1 MATRCQYLSEMHW
14 KDTKS
19 LSLGGDYLLILV
31 PRGEM
36 QMARAAV
43 LNVTVM
49 YMMVRH
55 PLYLLVTFLCSVEYF
70 GSYGENGIPSIEKTK
85 NEGE

>member
-1 MATRCQYLSEMHW
+1 
-14 KDTKS
+14 
-19 LSLGGDYLLILV
+19 
-31 PRGEM
+31 
-36 QMARAAV
+36 MARAVV

-49 YMMVRH
+49 YMMVCH
-55 PLYLLVTFLCSVEYF
+55 PLYLLVTSLCSVECF